1 MKIRKGNLCDAESIF
16 SIRQEVEE
24 KSSVETIKSEL
35 TDDNYLVYVLEEE
48 GQAVSFLTIL
58 KAVDDADVIMVATKK
73 DFQGRGFAK
82 MLFLRAIDDLKNSG
96 IKRLLLEVRDNNEKA
111 IGLYSSLGFKQIGI
125 RKGYYEGRI
134 DARVLELTINY
145 AM

>member
-24 KSSVETIKSEL
+24 ESLVETIKSEL
-35 TDDNYLVYVLEEE
+35 MDDNYLVYVLEED
-48 GQAVSFLTIL
+48 GQVVSFLTIL
-58 KAVDDADVIMVATKK
+58 KSVDDADVIMVATKK
-73 DFQGRGFAK
+73 DFQGKGFAK

-125 RKGYYEGRI
+125 RKGYYEGCI

-145 AM
+145 VM